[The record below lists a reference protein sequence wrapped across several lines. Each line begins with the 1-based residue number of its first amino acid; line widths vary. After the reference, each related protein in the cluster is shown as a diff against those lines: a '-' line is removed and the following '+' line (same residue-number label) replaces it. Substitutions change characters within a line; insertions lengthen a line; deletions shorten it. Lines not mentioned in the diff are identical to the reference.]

1 MDQKNEEKIEKKSST
16 SKFEASVLDAVLL
29 AEVGAGLRG
38 QELAEHQ
45 DVVLQIEAVLF
56 FGTRIERLI

>member
-29 AEVGAGLRG
+29 AEVGGGLRG
-38 QELAEHQ
+38 QELPEHL